1 MRVQP
6 FRLNSHERF
15 SSLTVSPSGDKAKVL
30 CNSSFIPSP
39 ASRVDMSFGVH
50 PFELRDAKREGA
62 RLYSTYKFCITAE
75 QKKKKTFPENVV
87 GKLGVSH
94 TPLSHMRV
102 RKLPCINMAKPR
114 ERIQK

>member
-1 MRVQP
+1 MCVQP

-15 SSLTVSPSGDKAKVL
+15 SLLTVLPSGDKAKVL

-39 ASRVDMSFGVH
+39 ASRVDMSFGVY
-50 PFELRDAKREGA
+50 PFELRDAEREGA

-75 QKKKKTFPENVV
+75 QKKQKKAFPENVV

-94 TPLSHMRV
+94 TRLSHM
-102 RKLPCINMAKPR
+102 
-114 ERIQK
+114 